1 MNRLVELPQQQDA
14 DLMKRKDRMQAAFHV
29 GSACVIILVTMG
41 RATIP
46 LVVTLALCYGIW
58 VRRSEW
64 PPAKS
69 IIGVYSV
76 AVIVQGAHLFEE
88 YRTGFYRVFPTVFG
102 ADPWSARR
110 FLVFNFVWLT
120 VFLIAGFGLVRGR
133 NGAYLVAMFLAIG
146 GGILNGLGHLALAAR
161 EGGYFPG
168 AYTGVLA
175 LLVGSILTYRLML
188 RPVHVQPN
196 F

>member
-1 MNRLVELPQQQDA
+1 MSPDA
-14 DLMKRKDRMQAAFHV
+14 QRMDRMQPAFHV

-46 LVVTLALCYGIW
+46 LVVTLAVCYAIW
-58 VRRSEW
+58 ARRSEW

-69 IIGVYSV
+69 IIGVYAV
-76 AVIVQGAHLFEE
+76 AVVVQCAHLFEE
-88 YRTGFYRVFPTVFG
+88 YRTGFYRVFPPVFG

-120 VFLIAGFGLVRGR
+120 VFLIAGFGLLRGR
-133 NGAYLVAMFLAIG
+133 RGAYLVAMFLAIG
-146 GGILNGLGHLALAAR
+146 GGVLNGLGHIALSIR
-161 EGGYFPG
+161 EGKYFPG

-175 LLVGSILTYRLML
+175 LVVGSVLTYRLM
-188 RPVHVQPN
+188 RTPPHVTPLT
-196 F
+196 

>member
-1 MNRLVELPQQQDA
+1 MSLDA
-14 DLMKRKDRMQAAFHV
+14 QRRDRMQAAFHV

-41 RATIP
+41 RATIL
-46 LVVTLALCYGIW
+46 LVVTLAVCYAIW
-58 VRRSEW
+58 ARRSEW

-69 IIGVYSV
+69 IIGVYAV
-76 AVIVQGAHLFEE
+76 AVVVQCAHLFEE
-88 YRTGFYRVFPTVFG
+88 YRTGFYRVFPPVFG

-133 NGAYLVAMFLAIG
+133 RGAYLVAMFLAIG
-146 GGILNGLGHLALAAR
+146 GGILNGLGHLALSAR

-175 LLVGSILTYRLML
+175 LLVGSLLTYRLML
-188 RPVHVQPN
+188 GPVHVRP
-196 F
+196 

>member
-1 MNRLVELPQQQDA
+1 M
-14 DLMKRKDRMQAAFHV
+14 DRMQAAFHV
-29 GSACVIILVTMG
+29 GSGCIIILVTMG
-41 RATIP
+41 RATIL
-46 LVVTLALCYGIW
+46 LVVTLAVCYAIW
-58 VRRSEW
+58 ARRSEW

-69 IIGVYSV
+69 LIRLYAL
-76 AVIVQGAHLFEE
+76 AVVVQCAHLLEE
-88 YRTGFYRVFPTVFG
+88 YYTGFYRVFPPVFG

-133 NGAYLVAMFLAIG
+133 RGAYLIVMFLAIG
-146 GGILNGLGHLALAAR
+146 GGVLNGLGHIALSVR

-175 LLVGSILTYRLML
+175 LVVGSVLTYRLM
-188 RPVHVQPN
+188 RQPSHVTLQT
-196 F
+196 

>member
-1 MNRLVELPQQQDA
+1 MKNWAQLSLDA
-14 DLMKRKDRMQAAFHV
+14 QRKDRMQAAFHV

-41 RATIP
+41 RVTIP
-46 LVVTLALCYGIW
+46 LVVTLAVCYGIW
-58 VRRSEW
+58 ARRSEW
-64 PPAKS
+64 PAAKN

-76 AVIVQGAHLFEE
+76 AVIVQFAHLFEE
-88 YRTGFYRVFPTVFG
+88 YRTGFYRAFPAVFG

-110 FLVFNFVWLT
+110 FLVFNFAWLT

-133 NGAYLVAMFLAIG
+133 RGAYLVAMFLAIG
-146 GGILNGLGHLALAAR
+146 GGILNGLAHIALSIR

-175 LLVGSILTYRLML
+175 LLVGSVLTYRLML
-188 RPVHVQPN
+188 RPARVRQ
-196 F
+196 

>member
-1 MNRLVELPQQQDA
+1 MSLDA
-14 DLMKRKDRMQAAFHV
+14 QGKDRMQAAFHV
-29 GSACVIILVTMG
+29 GSACVIILLTMG

-46 LVVTLALCYGIW
+46 LVVTLAVCYTIW
-58 VRRSEW
+58 ARRSVW
-64 PPAKS
+64 PSAKS
-69 IIGVYSV
+69 IIGVYAV
-76 AVIVQGAHLFEE
+76 AVVVQCAHVFEE
-88 YRTGFYRVFPTVFG
+88 YRTGFYRVFPPVFG

-133 NGAYLVAMFLAIG
+133 RGAYLVAMFLAIG
-146 GGILNGLGHLALAAR
+146 GGILNGLGHLALSVR

-175 LLVGSILTYRLML
+175 LAVGSILTYRLML
-188 RPVHVQPN
+188 RPVQVVP
-196 F
+196 

>member
-1 MNRLVELPQQQDA
+1 MRLNAQ
-14 DLMKRKDRMQAAFHV
+14 RKDRMQAAFHV

-46 LVVTLALCYGIW
+46 LVVTLAVCYGIW
-58 VRRSEW
+58 ARRSEW
-64 PPAKS
+64 PAAKS
-69 IIGVYSV
+69 IIGVYFA
-76 AVIVQGAHLFEE
+76 AVIVQCAHLFEE
-88 YRTGFYRVFPTVFG
+88 YRTGFYRAFPPVFG

-120 VFLIAGFGLVRGR
+120 VFLIAGFGLMRGR
-133 NGAYLVAMFLAIG
+133 KGAYLIAMFLAIG

-161 EGGYFPG
+161 EAAYFPG

-175 LLVGSILTYRLML
+175 LLVGSMLTYRVMM
-188 RPVHVQPN
+188 RPVHVQP
-196 F
+196 

>member
-1 MNRLVELPQQQDA
+1 
-14 DLMKRKDRMQAAFHV
+14 MQAAFHV

-41 RATIP
+41 RATIL
-46 LVVTLALCYGIW
+46 LVVTLAVCYALW
-58 VRRSEW
+58 ARRSEW

-69 IIGVYSV
+69 IIGVYAV
-76 AVIVQGAHLFEE
+76 AVVVQCAHLFEE
-88 YRTGFYRVFPTVFG
+88 YRTGFYRVFPPVFG

-110 FLVFNFVWLT
+110 FLTFNFVWLI

-133 NGAYLVAMFLAIG
+133 KGAYLVAMFLAIG
-146 GGILNGLGHLALAAR
+146 GGVLNGLGHIALSIR

-175 LLVGSILTYRLML
+175 LIVGTVLAYRLL
-188 RPVHVQPN
+188 RAPALHSAGMRTTRMESE
-196 F
+196 